1 LATRDRRWVVH
12 KFGGSSLADAGCFRR
27 VATQVEQ
34 LPEARVAL
42 VLSACR
48 GVTDELIG
56 VVAAAEQADNRACE
70 AALAGLLERH
80 VSIATELLSPD
91 AEKSYFARL
100 HADIADLGRM
110 LQAVALVRS
119 ASRELR
125 DLVHGYGEIW
135 SSQLFATYLEE
146 RKHRPAVR
154 WVDARGIVFVEWG
167 ALGPSVQWERSR
179 ANAAARV
186 TRRDS
191 TLVIPGFVA
200 SDARGL
206 QTTLGRNGSDFS
218 ASIFG
223 SLLDAREI
231 VIWTDVDGVLSADPR
246 QVPDARIIPSL
257 SYHEA
262 MELAYFGA
270 RVIHP
275 QTMAPAFEK
284 GIPIRIRNT
293 FAPDKPGTL
302 IAAAP
307 ESALVV
313 KGITSIENIALVN
326 LEGAGMIG
334 VPGTAHRLFGALHDA
349 GISVI
354 LISQGSSEHSIC
366 FAIPAE
372 QAALAERA
380 VRLAFANELR
390 DGQLQSV
397 ESADACSIIA
407 IVGDG
412 MAGTHGVSAKLFAAL
427 GAAGI
432 NIRAIAQGASERNIS
447 VVVDRKVTVKA
458 LRAVHAG
465 FYLSPHTLS
474 IGLIGPGTV
483 GSVLLAQL
491 ESQAARFQ
499 RQFNL
504 DLRVRGIAT
513 SKRMLLADT
522 AIDLGCWR
530 EALERH
536 GEMLDLAKFEAH
548 VAAGHLPHRVMIDCT
563 ADAGIASRYASW
575 FAAGLHIVTPNKKAG
590 SAPLAEFR
598 QMQQARRAAGTH
610 FLCEATVGAALPIIM
625 TMRDLRETG
634 DGIRTV
640 EGVFS
645 GTLAYLFNSY
655 DGGTPFSTIVAGAR
669 ARGFTEPDP
678 RDDLSGADV
687 ARKLVILGREMGL
700 MLELADVET
709 ENLVPQ
715 ELRAC
720 SLAEFLERL
729 PEHDARMQDLLNSA
743 QRAGRVLRYVG
754 RLTAEG
760 KASAA
765 VERLEADHPFAYM
778 ALTDNIVRFATD
790 RYCENPLIVQGPGA
804 GPSVTAGGV
813 FGDLLRLASY
823 LGARI

>member
-1 LATRDRRWVVH
+1 MATRDRRWVVH
-12 KFGGSSLADAGCFRR
+12 KFGGSSLADAACFRR
-27 VATQVEQ
+27 VAALVER
-34 LPEARVAL
+34 LPEAQVAV
-42 VLSACR
+42 VLSASR
-48 GVTDELIG
+48 GVTDELIALVG
-56 VVAAAEQADNRACE
+56 LAEQADNRACE
-70 AALAGLLERH
+70 AALAALLERH
-80 VSIATELLSPD
+80 VAIATELLKPG

-110 LQAVALVRS
+110 LEAVALVRA
-119 ASRELR
+119 ASREQR

-135 SSQLFATYLEE
+135 SSRLFAAVLEE
-146 RKHRPAVR
+146 RKLRSDVR
-154 WVDARGIVFVEWG
+154 WVDARGIVYVEWG
-167 ALGPSVQWERSR
+167 TLGPSVQWERSR
-179 ANAAARV
+179 ANADARI
-186 TRRDS
+186 TASDS

-200 SDARGL
+200 TDTRGL

-246 QVPDARIIPSL
+246 QVPDARIIASL
-257 SYHEA
+257 SYNEA

-284 GIPIRIRNT
+284 DIPIRIRNT

-302 IAAAP
+302 IAVAP

-313 KGITSIENIALVN
+313 KGITSIDSVALVN

-349 GISVI
+349 DISVI

-380 VRLAFANELR
+380 VRLAFSSELR
-390 DGQLQSV
+390 DGQIQSV
-397 ESADACSIIA
+397 ETADACSIIA

-427 GAAGI
+427 GAAGV

-447 VVVDRKVTVKA
+447 VVVDRKVTAKA

-483 GSVLLAQL
+483 GAVLLAQL

-499 RQFNL
+499 SQFNL

-522 AIDLGCWR
+522 AIDLGSWR
-530 EALERH
+530 AALERQ
-536 GEMLDLAKFEAH
+536 GETLDLAK
-548 VAAGHLPHRVMIDCT
+548 
-563 ADAGIASRYASW
+563 
-575 FAAGLHIVTPNKKAG
+575 
-590 SAPLAEFR
+590 
-598 QMQQARRAAGTH
+598 
-610 FLCEATVGAALPIIM
+610 
-625 TMRDLRETG
+625 
-634 DGIRTV
+634 
-640 EGVFS
+640 
-645 GTLAYLFNSY
+645 
-655 DGGTPFSTIVAGAR
+655 
-669 ARGFTEPDP
+669 
-678 RDDLSGADV
+678 
-687 ARKLVILGREMGL
+687 
-700 MLELADVET
+700 
-709 ENLVPQ
+709 
-715 ELRAC
+715 
-720 SLAEFLERL
+720 
-729 PEHDARMQDLLNSA
+729 
-743 QRAGRVLRYVG
+743 
-754 RLTAEG
+754 
-760 KASAA
+760 
-765 VERLEADHPFAYM
+765 
-778 ALTDNIVRFATD
+778 
-790 RYCENPLIVQGPGA
+790 
-804 GPSVTAGGV
+804 
-813 FGDLLRLASY
+813 
-823 LGARI
+823 